1 MSDEGSPT
9 QSRDSDYLNGLLDW
23 YHDRPQS
30 NESRPYS
37 GEYEPGTSRASQ
49 PGLEPLTTLVPGLEP
64 LTNLVSVPSRAVDP
78 SAERPQGPLTSR
90 ASQPGLEPLTNLV
103 SVPSRAVDPSAERPQ
118 GPQTSMNPRTDSPV
132 PVQSASPAELPAWE
146 PLLDPRPAPS
156 PPQRLRGSGTSED
169 PRPAPTPHRPAPTS
183 SSGGADRN
191 PLSAMGRAI
200 LNRATGSPAPV
211 TTASTAHGGRRRLQK
226 QNPAAGRGR

>member
-37 GEYEPGTSRASQ
+37 GEYKPGTSRASQ
-49 PGLEPLTTLVPGLEP
+49 PGLGP
-64 LTNLVSVPSRAVDP
+64 LTNLV
-78 SAERPQGPLTSR
+78 
-90 ASQPGLEPLTNLV
+90 PGLEPLTNLV

-156 PPQRLRGSGTSED
+156 PPQRLRGSGTFED
-169 PRPAPTPHRPAPTS
+169 PRPAPTPPRPAPTS

-191 PLSAMGRAI
+191 PLSAMGRAD
-200 LNRATGSPAPV
+200 LASCHWESRARYHSEYGS
-211 TTASTAHGGRRRLQK
+211 
-226 QNPAAGRGR
+226 